1 MTIAWRPY
9 VMPAVVALGAW
20 LSVVATIDP
29 SGDYSWLGEGP
40 GLTLDEPFNVQQGV
54 ALADRLFDLDFD
66 GVQKE
71 LATNPDHPPLGRLWL
86 GLWHEVAYLIAPP
99 QQPHGL
105 MVVAC
110 ARIGSTVA
118 FGVLLF
124 SIAWFG
130 QKWYGCRTG
139 LLAALSVWLMPRVF
153 GHAHIASLET
163 CMNLTYALAVLVL
176 ADRWCAVDRGSWI
189 VDRENPSHN
198 PRSTIHGSQRTP
210 PTWRAATLAGLIFGL
225 ALLTKIQAI
234 LLPIPVGLWA
244 VWTWRQRAIV
254 PLLVWGGTA
263 FVVFFLGWPWL
274 WTEPVGH
281 LREYFARTTVR
292 TVLHVW
298 YFGEAWIDR
307 DVPWHYPWV
316 LFAVTLPVGWM
327 VLGVWGV
334 FASRAP
340 SPLSPLG
347 RGAGGEGRPVL
358 ANAPQSSPETL
369 APPLTPT
376 LSPKGRGSFCCEPR
390 NQLLLG
396 SILFPLVVFSLPG
409 VAVYDGERLFSV
421 VFPLWGLFVGQG
433 GAACLDWLSR
443 KSADRPQV
451 RRFATIAFA
460 VVIAGQG
467 WGLATMAPCWLSHY
481 NLLVGGLRG
490 ADSFGLQ
497 ATYWGDS
504 FTRSFLRDVA
514 GAVPAGSIV
523 DVVPVMHPGQLAWIE
538 RQTPVLREREIQLR
552 PFVDDA
558 RYLQKYLL
566 VYLRKDAIHPW
577 QRETP
582 PGARPLVELRRSG
595 VLLAVLFELNRQE
608 N

>member
-1 MTIAWRPY
+1 M
-9 VMPAVVALGAW
+9 MPAVVALGAW

-29 SGDYSWLGEGP
+29 GGDYPWLGEGP
-40 GLTLDEPFNVQQGV
+40 GLTLDEPFNIQQGV
-54 ALADRLFDLDFD
+54 VLADRLFELDFD
-66 GVQKE
+66 GIQKE

-86 GLWHEVAYLIAPP
+86 GLWHEIAYLIAPP
-99 QQPHGL
+99 QQPHDL
-105 MVVAC
+105 LVVAC
-110 ARIGSTVA
+110 ARVGSAAA
-118 FGVLLF
+118 FGLLLF
-124 SIAWFG
+124 AIAWYG
-130 QKWYGCRTG
+130 QKWWGWRTG

-153 GHAHIASLET
+153 GHAHIASLEM
-163 CMNLTYALAVLVL
+163 CMNLTYSLAVLVL
-176 ADRWCAVDRGSWI
+176 ADRWSAVNRRSWI
-189 VDRENPSHN
+189 VDRENSSHH
-198 PRSTIHGSQRTP
+198 PPSTIHHPQQAP
-210 PTWRAATLAGLIFGL
+210 PTSLAAILAGIVFGL

-234 LLPIPVGLWA
+234 LLPIPVVLWA
-244 VWTWRQRAIV
+244 VWMWRQRAIV

-274 WTEPVGH
+274 WTDPVGH

-316 LFAVTLPVGWM
+316 LFAVTMPVSWL

-334 FASRAP
+334 FAGGKGQRSEV
-340 SPLSPLG
+340 
-347 RGAGGEGRPVL
+347 RGQRTDTTETIHD
-358 ANAPQSSPETL
+358 PQSTTHY
-369 APPLTPT
+369 PP
-376 LSPKGRGSFCCEPR
+376 SSIFHPR
-390 NQLLLG
+390 SILLLTC
-396 SILFPLVVFSLPG
+396 IVFPLVVFSLPR

-433 GAACLDWLSR
+433 GAACLEWLSR
-443 KSADRPQV
+443 KFADRPQA
-451 RRFATIAFA
+451 RRFATMAFA
-460 VVIAGQG
+460 AAIAGQA
-467 WGLATMAPCWLSHY
+467 WGLVTTAPCWLSHY

-490 ADSFGLQ
+490 ADSLGLQ
-497 ATYWGDS
+497 VTYWGDS

-514 GAVPAGSIV
+514 DAVPAGSIV

-538 RQTPVLREREIQLR
+538 RQTPVLREREIRLR
-552 PFVDDA
+552 PFEDDA
-558 RYLQKYLL
+558 RYAQKYLL

-582 PGARPLVELRRSG
+582 PGARTLVELRRSG
-595 VLLAVLFELNRQE
+595 VRIAVLFELNRQE